1 MQPRSRSTNFVRS
14 LVDAATVRPMLF
26 ALLEMKRARLGAE
39 AAPVSQPLLEVAPLK
54 AA

>member
-1 MQPRSRSTNFVRS
+1 MFVRS

-26 ALLEMKRARLGAE
+26 ALLEMKRARMTGAVV
-39 AAPVSQPLLEVAPLK
+39 APPAPPILEVAPLK